1 MIGGTKMDSSLRWPL
16 IGIFLILAVQAL
28 YWSADFLL
36 PITAALLGYLT
47 LSPLRRRLSRIGV
60 PSSIT
65 AAVLTFG
72 IAAIAMAGLMR
83 FAEPVSGLL
92 DNLPELIEQFS
103 DGVASGGGTLEKLN
117 EAAKA
122 AEDAVKTE
130 SDDVTLE
137 VKVVEETDY
146 FTTLFQSAPQIIG
159 QSIFALTL
167 MFFLISSGD
176 LFILKIVQA
185 ASNFDEKRKAV
196 SLVQKL
202 EEKLGHYLGS
212 IALINLSLGVTI
224 TIAMWLWGLPNAI
237 LLGVF
242 AFLLNFIPFL
252 GAVAGAT
259 FAGLVAFSEFRDL
272 WPTFAVFATYMALTS
287 LEGQF
292 FTPYMLSNRLKLNTP
307 FVFISVA
314 FFAWIWSVIGMVVAV
329 PILIVAKL
337 ILDEFESTRKM
348 GAFLGGA
355 DKDGVTAVSSG
366 VDDHPTVGET
376 PVVPTREM

>member
-1 MIGGTKMDSSLRWPL
+1 MENSLRWPL
-16 IGIFLILAVQAL
+16 VGIFLILAVQAL
-28 YWSADFLL
+28 YWSAGFLL
-36 PITAALLGYLT
+36 PITAAVLGYLT
-47 LSPLRRRLSRIGV
+47 LSPLRRRLSRFGV

-65 AAVLTFG
+65 AAILTFG
-72 IAAIAMAGLMR
+72 IAAIALAGLMR
-83 FAEPVSGLL
+83 FAEPVSNLL

-137 VKVVEETDY
+137 VKVVEDADY
-146 FTTLFQSAPQIIG
+146 ITRLFQSAPQIIG

-202 EEKLGHYLGS
+202 EAKLGRYLGS
-212 IALINLSLGVTI
+212 IALINLLLGAAI
-224 TIAMWLWGLPNAI
+224 AIAMWLWGLPNPI
-237 LLGVF
+237 LLGLI

-259 FAGLVAFSEFRDL
+259 FAGLVAFGEFRDL

-292 FTPYMLSNRLKLNTP
+292 FTPHMLSNRLKLNTP

-329 PILIVAKL
+329 PILIVAKI
-337 ILDEFESTRKM
+337 ILDEFESTQKL
-348 GAFLGGA
+348 GTFLGGA
-355 DKDGVTAVSSG
+355 DKESATAASSG
-366 VDDHPTVGET
+366 IGDQTIVNET
-376 PVVPTREM
+376 PVVPTREV